1 MPCKILRDKKHLKLI
16 NKIDIDDLRK
26 KRKKVQ
32 SSTTN
37 KERENLK
44 L

>member
-1 MPCKILRDKKHLKLI
+1 LI